1 LVSLKLATRENRSV
15 IVVWTLAAVGTVA
28 SLAAGLVQRDWVLPD
43 PHDGLLMLGTGLLSG
58 AAQLLATAGYRAMDM
73 SEAAVFSYLS
83 PLMAVGVDALL
94 WRRSPTAAMVA
105 GGGLIVAAGVWMAL
119 AQQRRTEAA

>member
-1 LVSLKLATRENRSV
+1 
-15 IVVWTLAAVGTVA
+15 
-28 SLAAGLVQRDWVLPD
+28 
-43 PHDGLLMLGTGLLSG
+43 M
-58 AAQLLATAGYRAMDM
+58 
-73 SEAAVFSYLS
+73 FSYLS

-119 AQQRRTEAA
+119 AQKRRTEAA